1 MDDQIKEICRLCLDP
16 SEKSSC
22 SSINDLAI
30 RSKLQT
36 VFKFE
41 LPEEEFFPCEICH
54 ECSSK
59 VDEFHSF
66 HETVRLNQ
74 DQLKAAPADLNAL
87 QYVEIKQEPSPCA
100 ANQDDGSVASQNDIK
115 DEPSDSDEEDDR
127 KPLRRKRKQRAS
139 AAKTVTKMKQARK
152 NDLEK
157 DKYEKVA
164 EENKKIQEFLTIS
177 CKFCS
182 EEFDSFDRLQRHT
195 RKSHSSRGSITC
207 CNRVFYKKCKIIEH
221 IDSHLNPNQ
230 FHCGLCNKSYSNK
243 YYLDL
248 HNLRKHCINEEK
260 PYKCEKCGQGFPKE
274 WLLKV
279 HYNTHIQAECT
290 ICHKVL
296 ANASTLKIHMV
307 NMHSGD
313 SKHSGHSKHIC
324 DTCGQEFRTKLGME
338 RHIKQHMGINTIERV
353 QCHICSKWV
362 NGKPNLKIHVKTVH
376 SEENQTVT
384 CNVCN
389 QIYPNSRALS
399 RHKSRVHVEEK
410 FECEFCGKKFKRSIF
425 LKEHRA
431 SHTGESLYFCDVC
444 GMTTNSNANL
454 YSHKK
459 SKHPDEWLEAR
470 KKAMANAYG

>member
-1 MDDQIKEICRLCLDP
+1 MDKQIKEICRLCLDP

-22 SSINDLAI
+22 SSIKDLAM
-30 RSKLQT
+30 RSKLKT

-41 LPEEEFFPCEICH
+41 LPEEESFPCEICH

-74 DQLKAAPADLNAL
+74 DQLKAEPADLNAL

-100 ANQDDGSVASQNDIK
+100 AKQDDESPASQNDIK
-115 DEPSDSDEEDDR
+115 DELSDSEEEDAR

-139 AAKTVTKMKQARK
+139 AAKTVTKMKQARR
-152 NDLEK
+152 NDPDK
-157 DKYEKVA
+157 DKNEKVA
-164 EENKKIQEFLTIS
+164 EENKKIQEFLNIS

-182 EEFDSFDRLQRHT
+182 EKFDSFDRLQKHT
-195 RKSHSSRGSITC
+195 RKSHNSRGSLTC
-207 CNRVFYKKCKIIEH
+207 CNRVFYKKCRIIEH

-230 FHCGLCNKSYSNK
+230 FLCGLCNKSYCSQNS
-243 YYLDL
+243 LDL

-260 PYKCEKCGQGFPKE
+260 PFKCEKCGQGFPKE

-279 HYNTHIQAECT
+279 HYTTHIPAECT

-296 ANASTLKIHMV
+296 ASASTLKTHMV
-307 NMHSGD
+307 TIHTGN
-313 SKHSGHSKHIC
+313 SKHIC
-324 DTCGQEFRTKLGME
+324 DTCGQEFRTKLGLE
-338 RHIKQHMGINTIERV
+338 RHIKQHMGIDPIERV

-362 NGKPNLKIHVKTVH
+362 KGKSCLKIHIKTVH
-376 SEENQTVT
+376 SEENQSVT
-384 CNVCN
+384 CDVCH
-389 QIYPNSRALS
+389 QIYPNMRALGC
-399 RHKSRVHVEEK
+399 HKRGVHAEEK
-410 FECEFCGKKFKRSIF
+410 FECEICGKKFKRSIY

-431 SHTGESLYFCDVC
+431 SHTGQSLYSCDVC
-444 GMTTNSNANL
+444 GMMTNSNANL

-459 SKHPDEWLEAR
+459 SKHPEEWLEAR